1 MSPGQHTWSGSEQG
15 ADALLSALIRQRSVS
30 GDVAGQVAVI
40 DTVLSAV
47 RAHVP
52 DVRCEA
58 DLDGPHPW
66 ALLSTGPDT
75 DTGTAGEAGRLL
87 FACHVDTVP
96 VGPSG
101 DWGVDPFGG
110 EIADGLVHGRGASD
124 MKAGVVASAAALV
137 EACRRGTPAALLLTS
152 DEEIGCLGAAVARDA
167 ARELAPR
174 AVVIPEAT
182 RNRVHLGH
190 RGALWLRVVS
200 RGRAAHGS
208 TPELGVNAIARL
220 ADLTV
225 RARAELP
232 LGEDPYLGPETWNL
246 GTLRGGTAT
255 NIVPDL
261 AEAGVDHRT
270 VGDGADLLAWWERQ
284 PESDEVSVT
293 SRLPAVTTDPHH
305 PWVARREPAAEPVRY
320 FTDGSVLAPV
330 LPGVPV
336 VIWGPGD
343 PARMHAVDENVAVS
357 ELEQAIRTFRD
368 LVR

>member
-1 MSPGQHTWSGSEQG
+1 VDLTQDSWSGSEEG
-15 ADALLSALIRQRSVS
+15 AAALLSTIIRQRSVS
-30 GDVAGQVAVI
+30 GDPAGQIAVI
-40 DTVLSAV
+40 ETVLRAV
-47 RAHVP
+47 RTLVP

-58 DLDGPHPW
+58 HLDGPHPW
-66 ALLSTGPDT
+66 ALLTTDAAGP
-75 DTGTAGEAGRLL
+75 AGRLL

-96 VGPSG
+96 VGSTA
-101 DWGVDPFGG
+101 DWSIDPFGG

-137 EACRRGTPAALLLTS
+137 EACRRGAPAALLLTS
-152 DEEIGCLGAAVARDA
+152 DEEIGCLGAAAARDA

-182 RNRVHLGH
+182 RNRAHLGH

-220 ADLTV
+220 VDLTV

-232 LGEDPYLGPETWNL
+232 LAEDPYLGPETCNL

-255 NIVPDL
+255 NIVPDH
-261 AEAGVDHRT
+261 AEAHLDHRT
-270 VGDGADLLAWWERQ
+270 VGDGSEILSWWQRQ
-284 PESDEVSVT
+284 PEADEVSVA
-293 SRLPAVTTDPHH
+293 SRLPAVKTDADD
-305 PWVARREPAAEPVRY
+305 PWVAQRAPEAEPVRY
-320 FTDGSVLAPV
+320 FTDASVLAPV

-336 VIWGPGD
+336 LIWGPGD
-343 PARMHAVDENVAVS
+343 PARMHAVDENVPVA
-357 ELEQAIRTFRD
+357 ELEQAIRTFCG

>member
-1 MSPGQHTWSGSEQG
+1 MDRTRDIGDG
-15 ADALLSALIRQRSVS
+15 AELLSTLVRQRSVS
-30 GDVAGQVAVI
+30 GDAAGQVAVI
-40 DTVLSAV
+40 ETVLAAV
-47 RAHVP
+47 RAVAP
-52 DVRCEA
+52 GVRCEA

-66 ALLSTGPDT
+66 ALL
-75 DTGTAGEAGRLL
+75 GTAAPGPPLL

-96 VGPSG
+96 VGSPS
-101 DWGVDPFGG
+101 DWEADPFGG

-137 EACRRGTPAALLLTS
+137 EAAGRGTPAALLLTS
-152 DEEIGCLGAAVARDA
+152 DEEIGCLGAAQARDA
-167 ARELAPR
+167 VGALGPR

-208 TPELGVNAIARL
+208 TPELGLNAIARL

-225 RARAELP
+225 RARTELP
-232 LGEDPYLGPETWNL
+232 LAGDPYLGPETVNL
-246 GTLRGGTAT
+246 GTLSGGTAT
-255 NIVPDL
+255 NIVPDR
-261 AEAGVDHRT
+261 AEAHLDHRI
-270 VGDGADLLAWWERQ
+270 VGDGAELLAWWRRQ
-284 PESDEVSVT
+284 PEADEVEVT
-293 SRLPAVTTDPHH
+293 SRLPAVTTAAGD
-305 PWVARREPAAEPVRY
+305 PWVAGRLPETDPVRY
-320 FTDGSVLAPV
+320 FTDASVLAPA

-357 ELEQAIRTFRD
+357 ELEQAIAAFRG